1 MDVNQ
6 NMSSCSEKLKIL
18 SNPQRL
24 KILELLSTQSLNVT
38 AINQEIDIPQNLLS
52 YHLKVLEENEFI
64 VSEKSGKNVFYKKS
78 ENLKLENQK
87 LKLNLKCCELN
98 F

>member
-1 MDVNQ
+1 MDP
-6 NMSSCSEKLKIL
+6 CSEKLKIL

-24 KILELLSTQSLNVT
+24 KILEIIAKDKLNVSE
-38 AINQEIDIPQNLLS
+38 INEKIDIPQNLLS

-64 VSEKSGKNVFYKKS
+64 EGVRAGKHIIYQKTA
-78 ENLKLENQK
+78 NLSSQGNKLSI
-87 LKLNLKCCELN
+87 NLKCCELK

>member
-1 MDVNQ
+1 MDP
-6 NMSSCSEKLKIL
+6 CSEKLKVI

-24 KILELLSTQSLNVT
+24 KILEFLSTEKLNVSE
-38 AINQEIDIPQNLLS
+38 IQERIDIPQNLLS

-64 VSEKSGKNVFYKKS
+64 QSERDGRHIYYRNTKNLSVQ
-78 ENLKLENQK
+78 NNKLTI
-87 LKLNLKCCELN
+87 NLKCCELN

>member
-1 MDVNQ
+1 MEVNQ

-64 VSEKSGKNVFYKKS
+64 VSEKSGKNVFYTKS
-78 ENLKLENQK
+78 ENLKLENKK

>member
-1 MDVNQ
+1 MEDQSFN
-6 NMSSCSEKLKIL
+6 SCSEKLKIL

-24 KILELLSTQSLNVT
+24 QILEILSTEKRNVT
-38 AINQEIDIPQNLLS
+38 SINETIQIPQNLLS
-52 YHLKVLEENEFI
+52 YHLKVLEENDFI
-64 VSEKSGKNVFYKKS
+64 TSERVGKTVVYQNTK
-78 ENLKLENQK
+78 NLIFKNGK

>member
-1 MDVNQ
+1 MEVNQ

-24 KILELLSTQSLNVT
+24 KILELLSTHSLNVT
-38 AINQEIDIPQNLLS
+38 AINQEIEIPQNLLS

-64 VSEKSGKNVFYKKS
+64 VSEKSGKNVFYTKS
-78 ENLKLENQK
+78 ENLKIENKK